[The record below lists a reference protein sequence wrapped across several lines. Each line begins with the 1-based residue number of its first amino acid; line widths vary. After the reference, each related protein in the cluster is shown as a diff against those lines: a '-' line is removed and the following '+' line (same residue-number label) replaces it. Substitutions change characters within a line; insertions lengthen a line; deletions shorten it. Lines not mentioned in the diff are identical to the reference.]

1 MSWSMRNRVMLTSGL
16 VLGLALGGS
25 GLVVYGLVSSA
36 LNKSFDASLAT
47 QVRALSSM
55 VTVEVP
61 SGNLL
66 LQTAPE
72 VKVDTSTLPKLFEIM
87 ADGHKGIRQTTAI
100 SDATLPHPGGGTAT
114 EPKIHQTLLPNGRS
128 GRLAT
133 ARLEVAVVDYHKI
146 YEEREKKVHQAIEI
160 KKLQKQVDQ
169 MKASGEIIDGKE
181 IKYNGYDEYGHKFRY
196 KVNKEGHVV
205 VDQKDS
211 EQKDIEQKEA
221 ETTGMVKKHPQVLV
235 DVVVAQET
243 TELDNEL
250 AQIFWRMILVTGFAL
265 VISEGLMAWAMSRSL
280 RPLNRLAKAIA
291 KMGEKDLTQQI
302 NLKNAPRELEPVVDR
317 LNELLERIASVLTRE
332 RGFSSDVS
340 HELRTPLS
348 GLLSTIDVCLRKQR
362 DPESYHNAMTICRRI
377 TRQMQGVVV
386 NLLELTR
393 LESGSVKVQCEPV
406 DLHRLISSQ
415 WLLFTERATVKQVTV
430 KWKLAQG
437 LALTNSDY
445 LSQIITNLFDNAVS
459 YVNEGGTI
467 IISLEERRGQQ
478 CLQIANTGS
487 LIAQEQVEQVFEK
500 FWRADRARADLH
512 QHCGLGLTLCRRL
525 ASVLGGN
532 IRVTSKLGGMFVIE
546 LILPTADLDGNDDD
560 SCAQGTVAIPAPDTP
575 PVKRESIRKPAIT
588 TNTSA
593 STRRRAVHGSRPG
606 R

>member
-25 GLVVYGLVSSA
+25 GLLIYGLVSNA
-36 LNKSFDASLAT
+36 LNKSFNASLAT
-47 QVRALSSM
+47 QARALSNLIQ
-55 VTVEVP
+55 VEVP

-72 VKVDTSTLPKLFEIM
+72 VNADPATLPKLFEII
-87 ADGHKGIRQTTAI
+87 ADGHKGIRRTNGL
-100 SDATLPHPGGGTAT
+100 SDAALPRANGGTAA
-114 EPKIHQTLLPNGRS
+114 EPKIHQTLLPNGRA

-133 ARLEVAVVDYHKI
+133 ARIEVAVVDYHHI
-146 YEEREKKVHQAIEI
+146 YEEREKKVHQEIEI
-160 KKLQKQVDQ
+160 KKLQKKVDQ

-181 IKYNGYDEYGHKFRY
+181 IKYSGYDQYGHKFRY
-196 KVNKEGHVV
+196 KVDKDGRVV
-205 VDQKDS
+205 VDQKDAD
-211 EQKDIEQKEA
+211 QKDIEQKEA
-221 ETTGMVKKHPQVLV
+221 ETIGAVKKYPQVLV

-243 TELDNEL
+243 TELENEL
-250 AQIFWRMILVTGFAL
+250 AVIFWRLLIVTGIAL
-265 VISEGLMAWAMSRSL
+265 VVSEGLMAWAMSRSL
-280 RPLNRLAKAIA
+280 LPLNRLAGTIA
-291 KMGEKDLTQQI
+291 KMGEKNLTKQI
-302 NLKNAPRELEPVVDR
+302 SLKDAPRELVPVVDH
-317 LNELLERIASVLTRE
+317 LNKLLERIDHVLSRE

-362 DPESYHNAMTICRRI
+362 DPESYHNALTICRRI

-393 LESGSVKVQCEPV
+393 LESGSVKVQCDPV
-406 DLHRLISSQ
+406 DVHRLISSL
-415 WLLFTERATVKQVTV
+415 WLMFTERATVKQVTV
-430 KWKLAQG
+430 KWKLTPG
-437 LALTNSDY
+437 IALTNSDY

-467 IISLEERRGQQ
+467 TVTLEERGGQQ
-478 CLQIANTGS
+478 RLEIANTGS
-487 LIAQEQVEQVFEK
+487 LIAQEQAEQVFEK

-525 ASVLGGN
+525 ATVLGGN
-532 IRVTSKLGGMFVIE
+532 IRAASALGGIFAIE
-546 LILPTADLDGNDDD
+546 LILPNADLDRDDD
-560 SCAQGTVAIPAPDTP
+560 SSASNRIETTKAIPAKTT
-575 PVKRESIRKPAIT
+575 KRESVR
-588 TNTSA
+588 TSA
-593 STRRRAVHGSRPG
+593 TATKTSGSTRRRTIQGSRPG